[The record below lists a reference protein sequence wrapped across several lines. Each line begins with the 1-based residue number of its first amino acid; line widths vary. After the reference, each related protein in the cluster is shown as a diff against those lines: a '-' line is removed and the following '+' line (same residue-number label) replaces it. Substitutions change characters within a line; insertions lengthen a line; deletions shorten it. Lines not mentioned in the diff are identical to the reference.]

1 MTLQSHYRTLIF
13 VDEDTLMR
21 LIKAIFIIF
30 LMNLSLM
37 AVAFVSAQQGEEDKP
52 TPIDI
57 HRIPE
62 SRGMRFV
69 VADKWDKTTITYRTL
84 NCPAT
89 LDCGS
94 AQEAVRRAFAD
105 WQSVSALTFSESS
118 GNADIELS
126 FTLDDPEFGT
136 EGDVLAF
143 AYFPSD
149 GGDIFFDDAEPWSL
163 FDGGDT
169 DFYVVALHEI
179 GHALGLDHSDDPTA
193 VMYAF
198 SGTAPTLQRD
208 DILAIQRLY
217 GSPTDSGDTDTD
229 NNPPPDDD
237 EPLPPPVPTA
247 VPLPPIEEDGGV
259 VEADGGLDEDFGYE
273 EWVVY
278 AEAGETL
285 TITMESDE
293 LDSYLIL
300 LSPDY
305 STVLAEDDDSLGNFN
320 AVIVYTFTETGEYIV
335 VATTYDG
342 WLSGDY
348 TLDVYVDGYAFD
360 EDDVIPDD
368 EDVEY
373 EDEDMDTDYTGSY
386 TFGVLNQSGDD
397 VCGVYISSSYSDDWG
412 GNLVGDFLA
421 DGGSIAITL
430 PADDYDVLVEDCY
443 GEMAWD
449 SYFIPLTSNLTYVV
463 TADGG
468 YVSK

>member
-1 MTLQSHYRTLIF
+1 
-13 VDEDTLMR
+13 MR
-21 LIKAIFIIF
+21 LIKAIFIIL

-37 AVAFVSAQQGEEDKP
+37 MVAFVSAQQGEEDKP

-69 VADKWDKTTITYRTL
+69 LADKWDKTTITYRTL
-84 NCPAT
+84 NCPAM
-89 LDCGS
+89 LDCAS

-105 WQSVSALTFSESS
+105 WSAVSVLTFSESS

-126 FTLDDPEFGT
+126 FTLNDPEFGT

-179 GHALGLDHSDDPTA
+179 GHALGLDHSDDPSA

-217 GSPTDSGDTDTD
+217 GSPTNSGDSDTD
-229 NNPPPDDD
+229 NNPPPTDTNNPPIDDD
-237 EPLPPPVPTA
+237 PLPPPVPTA
-247 VPLPPIEEDGGV
+247 VPLPPIEGDSGV
-259 VEADGGLDEDFGYE
+259 IEVDGGLDEDFGYE

-320 AVIVYTFTETGEYIV
+320 AVIVYTFTETGDYIV
-335 VATTYDG
+335 VTTTYDG

-348 TLDVYVDGYAFD
+348 SLDVFVEGSEFDD
-360 EDDVIPDD
+360 EDVVPEDVLPED

-373 EDEDMDTDYTGSY
+373 DEQDTETDYTGSY
-386 TFGVLNQSGDD
+386 VFGVLNQSGDD
-397 VCGVYISSSYSDDWG
+397 VCGVYISSSSSDDWG

-421 DGGSIAITL
+421 DGGSVAITL

-443 GEMAWD
+443 GEMAWEE
-449 SYFIPLTSNLTYVV
+449 YFIALTSNLTYVA
-463 TADGG
+463 TTDGG
-468 YVSK
+468 YVAK